1 MATISENRAIDWTN
15 PIEPQNVTLEEY
27 RAEIERA
34 EKSGYISFGSLVAE
48 SKKWLKKELQ

>member
-48 SKKWLKKELQ
+48 SKRWLKKEL